1 MALSRP
7 VHRLILTAAIIALIP
22 AGTRVEGAAR
32 PAFYLASDRSFGASE
47 IPYVNLE
54 GPGDK
59 AYELR
64 VYEVAKPDSF
74 LVTSVKRRLVRE
86 KSAEAYGN
94 AISIFREAAQ
104 NFKKD
109 FRAVARREFNQKTR
123 SMLKGALGVDLD
135 SPTKEINPAVAGF
148 LEGHRLVLSFSIP
161 GRESKWSYRRIP
173 VPVKQNGVYLV
184 EALSGS
190 SLGYTLI
197 VKSNLSFVTKQSDN
211 ETLVFA
217 ARRDTGDPVDK
228 AEVRLINAES
238 GEVVATK
245 QTNVMGAMEFHG
257 KTPSHGLIIAR
268 KGSHFAISDPD
279 FYARSFYGEGG
290 VRAFIY
296 TDRPVYRP
304 GDTVHFKAIVRA
316 FVKDSYSAIGGEASA
331 DVFADDGRLVV
342 KGIPVKLSGNTGSG
356 SGEFALPGEQAIRLG
371 THSLSLLYKGKSYAT
386 EFSVEAYKKP
396 TFKVSVSIPKKSY
409 IGEEAIPVS
418 INAKFFH
425 GKPLSG
431 QRAHYRVFRKKK
443 FDFSPVGSLP
453 FFADAA
459 AYLGMSGEG
468 ASELVMDAAGVLDRS
483 GTLEFSIKPGRLNED
498 YVYSVIASVT
508 AEDSTVSGSAAV
520 SVNRCAFHIRLVKE
534 STVYSPGESVSIEAR
549 LVAFDRSLGAA
560 ELSKAVGGRKIRAIL
575 YTRSFVKISG
585 EGERR
590 EVASLSAVT
599 DPRGVARLS
608 FAIPKKGHYILAVGA
623 SDAAGKDTSAETALW
638 VSGKSDSIDVPF
650 KNLTLKS
657 SKDIYGVGDDAE
669 ILVMTPVSG
678 GHIFV
683 TCEGNR
689 IFKYETIRFAGNS
702 YRYRVRITPAMSP
715 NFTVSVTQF
724 AGNDIYRS
732 QIKVVAP
739 PREKFLTVEVNP
751 SKNEYRPGET
761 AELSVRTADFR
772 NKGVPAEVS
781 IAVVDEAVY
790 QIMEDR
796 NPHIATYF
804 YHPRRDNVN
813 TTLSSAYRFFGYSE
827 AKRLKLALAARKNP
841 ALAALKEEEERLRER
856 FKDTCFWSA
865 RVLTDAQGKARVRV
879 PLADNLTTWR
889 VTAIAVTGDTRVGQS
904 RASFL
909 ARKRFMLQPG
919 TPSYMIRGESHT
931 IAAGVSNLTGARTD
945 GEIELSAEGGEI
957 NGVKSAKI
965 SVEPGK
971 SASVYFSVTP
981 SADPSVKYCIINLKA
996 RSGPLFDGTRIR
1008 VPLRFFGLHTMR
1020 SASVNLK
1027 SGDDRG
1033 RASLELPANY
1043 AEARLELRLSPGGG
1057 EALRQSLEYL
1067 AGYPYGCIEQIMSR
1081 FMPLLAAQKAGY
1093 ISPQLKSRL
1102 ASMTAAGLQLIAPNQ
1117 MRDGGFGWFREGESD
1132 PMMTAYV
1139 YRGLS
1144 ICKKISG
1151 TGEPPIMSRAR
1162 RFLYRTIEKGNL
1174 TPFMRAYIL
1183 FSLSEGGK
1191 LERSLAASLSASGNG
1206 AYTKALYALVLI
1218 NQGDIPAASQAFRE
1232 ALDAHRTQA
1241 AKKYADD
1248 SWESDTI
1255 EIAAALLTAAVR
1267 LGVEEGIV
1275 DELSSFLIINRSGY
1289 AWKNSRDTAMA
1300 VLALSEKLERYREKG
1315 GASEIGVTVNGKS
1328 IAAFKASPEAIGAGE
1343 ALFTV
1348 PVEQI
1353 KPGGN
1358 AILVTKRGG
1367 GAVYATAILSFFD
1380 RSSSFSPMDKGFSV
1394 SRAYYRVETKR
1405 SGESLSLGLSQR
1417 ERFAPGDL
1425 VMVALSIKK
1434 SGEPGRY
1441 IIAEDPLPPG
1451 FSVLRQDGEY
1461 YSEVNRKEYTDRQIF
1476 DDRTVF
1482 FLSRPAGEAV
1492 IRYFIRAD
1500 MPGRYRVLPAA
1511 ASLMYY
1517 PDVSGSGADATL
1529 WIEK

>member
-1 MALSRP
+1 MAASRLMR
-7 VHRLILTAAIIALIP
+7 RLIFPAAFIALMT
-22 AGTRVEGAAR
+22 AGARAGGAER

-54 GPGDK
+54 GPGDRS
-59 AYELR
+59 YEIR

-74 LVTSVKRRLVRE
+74 LITSVKRRLVRE
-86 KSAEAYGN
+86 KGAEAYGN

-104 NFKKD
+104 NFKMD
-109 FRAVARREFNQKTR
+109 FRAVARREFNKKTR
-123 SMLKGALGVDLD
+123 SMIRAMLGVNLY
-135 SPTKEINPAVAGF
+135 SPAKETNPAVAGF
-148 LEGHRLVLSFSIP
+148 LDGHRLVLAFSIP
-161 GRESKWSYRRIP
+161 GRESKWSYRRVP
-173 VPVKQNGVYLV
+173 VPVKPSGVYLV

-217 ARRDTGDPVDK
+217 ARRDTGDPVDQ

-238 GEVVATK
+238 GELVTAK
-245 QTNVMGAMEFHG
+245 KTNVMGAMEFHG
-257 KTPSHGLIIAR
+257 KTPAHGLIIAR
-268 KGSHFAISDPD
+268 KGSHYAISDPD
-279 FYARSFYGEGG
+279 FYAKSFYGQGG

-304 GDTVHFKAIVRA
+304 GDTVHFKAIVRS
-316 FVKDSYSAIGGEASA
+316 FSNDRYTAIGGEASA
-331 DVFADDGRLVV
+331 EVFADDGRLVA
-342 KGIPVKLSGNTGSG
+342 KGIPVKLSASTGSG
-356 SGEFALPGEQAIRLG
+356 SGEFTLPGEQQIRLG
-371 THSLSLLYKGKSYAT
+371 THSLSLLYKGKYYAT

-396 TFKVSVSIPKKSY
+396 TFRVGVSIPKKSY

-418 INAKFFH
+418 VNARFFH

-459 AYLGMSGEG
+459 EYLGISGQG
-468 ASELVMDAAGVLDRS
+468 ASELVMDAAGVLDKS
-483 GTLEFSIKPGRLNED
+483 GSLEFTIKPGRLDDD
-498 YVYSVIASVT
+498 YVYSVMASVT

-520 SVNRCAFHIRLVKE
+520 SVNRCAFYIRLVKE
-534 STVYSPGESVSIEAR
+534 SAVYSPGESVSIEAR
-549 LVAFDRSLGAA
+549 LLPFDRSPGAA

-590 EVASLSAVT
+590 ELASLSAVT
-599 DPRGVARLS
+599 DSRGIAKLS
-608 FAIPKKGHYILAVGA
+608 FAIPKKGHYILVVRA
-623 SDAAGKDTSAETALW
+623 SDAAGNDTSAETALW
-638 VSGKSDSIDVPF
+638 ASGKSDSIELPF

-683 TCEGNR
+683 SCEGNR
-689 IFKYETIRFAGNS
+689 IFKYETIKFAGNT

-715 NFTVSVTQF
+715 NFSVSVVQF
-724 AGNDIYRS
+724 AGNEIYKS

-739 PREKFLTVEVNP
+739 PREKFLTVEVKP
-751 SKNEYRPGET
+751 SKGEYRPGET
-761 AELSVRTADFR
+761 AELSVRTTDYQNR
-772 NKGVPAEVS
+772 GVSAEVS

-841 ALAALKEEEERLRER
+841 PLAALKEEQERLRER
-856 FKDTCFWSA
+856 FRDTCFWSA
-865 RVLTDAQGKARVRV
+865 RVLTDAQGRASVRV

-889 VTAIAVTGDTRVGQS
+889 VTAVAITGDTRVGQS
-904 RASFL
+904 RTSFL

-919 TPSYMIRGESHT
+919 IPSYMIRGEAHT
-931 IAAGVSNLTGARTD
+931 VAAGVSNLTGARTE

-957 NGVKSAKI
+957 NGAKSARI

-981 SADPSVKYCIINLKA
+981 SADPSVKNCIINIKA
-996 RSGPLFDGTRIR
+996 RSGPYFDGTRIR
-1008 VPLRFFGLHTMR
+1008 VPLKFFGLQTTR
-1020 SASVNLK
+1020 SAQVCLK

-1033 RASLELPANY
+1033 RATLELPANF
-1043 AEARLELRLSPGGG
+1043 AEAKLELRLSPGGG

-1081 FMPLLAAQKAGY
+1081 FMPLLAAQRAGY
-1093 ISPQLKSRL
+1093 ISTHLKSKL

-1117 MRDGGFGWFREGESD
+1117 MRDGGFGWFREGEGD

-1151 TGEPPIMSRAR
+1151 TGEASIMSRAR
-1162 RFLYRTIEKGNL
+1162 RFLYRTIEKGKC
-1174 TPFMRAYIL
+1174 TPFMKAYIL

-1191 LERSLAASLSASGNG
+1191 LERSLVAGLGASING
-1206 AYTKALYALVLI
+1206 AYTKALYALVLV
-1218 NQGDIPAASQAFRE
+1218 NQGDTAAAQQAFRD
-1232 ALDAHRTQA
+1232 ALDAYRAIA
-1241 AKKYADD
+1241 AKKDSPD
-1248 SWESDTI
+1248 SWENDQI
-1255 EIAAALLTAAVR
+1255 ETAAVLLTAAVR
-1267 LGVEEGIV
+1267 LGADEAIV
-1275 DELSSFLIINRSGY
+1275 DELASFLITNRSGY

-1315 GASEIGVTVNGKS
+1315 GASEIHVSLNGKL
-1328 IAAFKASPEAIGAGE
+1328 IASFKASPSAIGEGD
-1343 ALFTV
+1343 ALFSV
-1348 PVEQI
+1348 PAEQI
-1353 KPGGN
+1353 RPGGN
-1358 AILVTKRGG
+1358 AVLVTKKGG
-1367 GAVYATAILSFFD
+1367 GEVYATAILSFLD
-1380 RSSSFSPMDKGFSV
+1380 RSSQFSPADKGFFV
-1394 SRAYYRVETKR
+1394 SRAYYKVETKR
-1405 SGESLSLGLSQR
+1405 SGESLSLSFSRR

-1425 VMVALSIKK
+1425 VMVAISLKK
-1434 SGEPGRY
+1434 SGEPARY

-1451 FSVLRQDGEY
+1451 FSVLRQDEEY
-1461 YSEVNRKEYTDRQIF
+1461 YSDSQRREYADRQIF

-1482 FLSRPAGEAV
+1482 FISRPAGDAV

-1500 MPGRYRVLPAA
+1500 MPGRYRVLPAG

-1517 PDVSGSGADATL
+1517 PDIRGSGADSSL